1 MKVSNFGAFK
11 FSNYG
16 QNGSVDDGKYQTRFL
31 DEIAYNQNIY
41 FCKFYKDEIE
51 AIDKLVQRYYKEHSN
66 NLEDFQ
72 LAFGIEPYTL
82 AVTIFNKIRA
92 FNQELKDKNIT
103 WQTKL
108 LVKKEPLEL
117 NFNDGE
123 YYTWER
129 FQDVKFHCVRVA
141 KQKNDIDLSIP
152 LPCVKILY
160 HLDSRITNAEAAD
173 IFTKLLLPKMQ
184 MRTNF
189 EENRNFNNIEIYGL
203 HNYQREIY
211 AR

>member
-16 QNGSVDDGKYQTRFL
+16 QNGSIDDGKYQTRFL
-31 DEIAYNQNIY
+31 DEIAYNQGIY
-41 FCKFYKDEIE
+41 FCKFYKEEIE
-51 AIDKLVQRYYKEHSN
+51 AIDKLIQRYDDK
-66 NLEDFQ
+66 LDDFQ
-72 LAFGIEPYTL
+72 ITFGIEPYTL
-82 AVTIFNKIRA
+82 AVTIFNKIKA
-92 FNQELKDKNIT
+92 FSQELKDKKIT

-108 LVKKEPLEL
+108 LVKIEPLVL
-117 NFNDGE
+117 DYNDGE
-123 YYTWER
+123 YYTWEK
-129 FQDVKFHCVRVA
+129 FQKTNFHCFRVA

-160 HLDSRITNAEAAD
+160 HLDARITNAEAAD

-189 EENRNFNNIEIYGL
+189 EENRDFNNIEVYMTK
-203 HNYQREIY
+203 NYQREVY

>member
-51 AIDKLVQRYYKEHSN
+51 AIDKLVQRYDDK
-66 NLEDFQ
+66 LEDFQ
-72 LAFGIEPYTL
+72 LVFGIEPYDL
-82 AVTIFNKIRA
+82 AVTIFNKIKA
-92 FNQELKDKNIT
+92 FSQELKDKNIT

-108 LVKKEPLEL
+108 LIKKEPLVL
-117 NFNDGE
+117 NFNEGE

-129 FQDVKFHCVRVA
+129 FQSINFHCVRVA
-141 KQKNDIDLSIP
+141 KQKNDIDISIP
-152 LPCVKILY
+152 LPCVKILHY
-160 HLDSRITNAEAAD
+160 LDSRITNAEAAD

-203 HNYQREIY
+203 HNYQREVY

>member
-16 QNGSVDDGKYQTRFL
+16 QNGSIDDGKYKTRFL
-31 DEIAYNQNIY
+31 DEIAYNEGIY

-51 AIDKLVQRYYKEHSN
+51 AIDKLVQRYDEKI
-66 NLEDFQ
+66 EDFQ
-72 LAFGIEPYTL
+72 LSFGIEPYTL
-82 AVTIFNKIRA
+82 AVTIFNKIKA

-108 LVKKEPLEL
+108 LVKKEPLVL
-117 NFNDGE
+117 DLNDGE
-123 YYTWER
+123 YYTWES
-129 FQDVKFHCVRVA
+129 FQKINFHCVRIA
-141 KQKNDIDLSIP
+141 KQKDDIDLSIC

-160 HLDSRITNAEAAD
+160 HLDARITNAEAAD

-189 EENRNFNNIEIYGL
+189 EESRNFNNIEVYEL
-203 HNYQREIY
+203 KNYQREVY

>member
-16 QNGSVDDGKYQTRFL
+16 QNGSIDNGKYQTRFL
-31 DEIAYNQNIY
+31 DEIAYNQDIY

-51 AIDKLVQRYYKEHSN
+51 AIDKLVQRYDDK
-66 NLEDFQ
+66 LEDFQ
-72 LAFGIEPYTL
+72 ITFGIEPYTL
-82 AVTIFNKIRA
+82 AVTIFNKIKA

-108 LVKKEPLEL
+108 LVKKEPLVL
-117 NFNDGE
+117 DYNNDE
-123 YYTWER
+123 CYNWER
-129 FQDVKFHCVRVA
+129 FQRINFHCVRVA
-141 KQKNDIDLSIP
+141 KQKGDIDLRIS

-160 HLDSRITNAEAAD
+160 HLDSRVTNAEAAD

-189 EENRNFNNIEIYGL
+189 EEIRDFNNIEVYMIK
-203 HNYQREIY
+203 NYQREVY
-211 AR
+211 GR